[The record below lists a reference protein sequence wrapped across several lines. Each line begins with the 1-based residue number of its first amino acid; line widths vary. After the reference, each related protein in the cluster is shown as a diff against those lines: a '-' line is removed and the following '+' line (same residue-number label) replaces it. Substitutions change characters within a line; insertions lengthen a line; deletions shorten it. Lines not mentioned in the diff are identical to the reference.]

1 MSADSKTTPTRLSP
15 QHSAPRTVFLVCGCG
30 NWMHTAGVDERWG
43 ERGDY
48 EWVVRME
55 CRRCRLHVGAVGTPR
70 EAGALVDRLMWTDEA
85 RHALDRLAPHVQVLV
100 KQEAEAFARGLDE
113 RVLTFSLLAQAR
125 NGGAVAWDPDAE
137 GRLERVPAAVRAMAR
152 QELERTALEKGESR
166 VTVRMM
172 EEVKGRYFGMF
183 ASRS

>member
-1 MSADSKTTPTRLSP
+1 M
-15 QHSAPRTVFLVCGCG
+15 FLVCGCG

-48 EWVVRME
+48 EWVVRTE
-55 CRRCRLHVGAVGTPR
+55 CRRCRREVGAVGTPG
-70 EAGALVDRLMWTDEA
+70 ETTGLVDRLMWTDEA
-85 RHALDRLAPHVQVLV
+85 RHALDRLPPYVQVLV
-100 KQEAEAFARGLDE
+100 KAEAEAFAQSLSE

-137 GRLERVPAAVRAMAR
+137 KRLERVPAAVRAMAR
-152 QELERTALEKGESR
+152 QELERTALEKGQSR

-172 EEVKGRYFGMF
+172 QEVKGR
-183 ASRS
+183 